1 MFLILHIK
9 MKIKIS
15 KKGLIKGSYN
25 NTLNETCFT
34 RDYNTFT
41 HHLKGKIIGSNFIN
55 GSDKQTQ

>member
-1 MFLILHIK
+1 

-25 NTLNETCFT
+25 NTLNETYFT

-41 HHLKGKIIGSNFIN
+41 HHLRGKIIGIN

>member
-1 MFLILHIK
+1 

-15 KKGLIKGSYN
+15 KKGLIKGSY

-41 HHLKGKIIGSNFIN
+41 HNLRGKIIGSNFIN
-55 GSDKQTQ
+55 GSDKQMQ

>member
-1 MFLILHIK
+1 

-41 HHLKGKIIGSNFIN
+41 HHLRGKIIGSNFIY

>member
-1 MFLILHIK
+1 

-34 RDYNTFT
+34 RDNTFT
-41 HHLKGKIIGSNFIN
+41 HNLRGKIIGSNFIN